1 VATSR
6 IADSVGRVLGDRYR
20 LTRPLGVGASAHV
33 YVGEDVSLR
42 RLVAIKVLHPA
53 LAGDAA
59 FLRRFQA
66 EARVV
71 AALRHPNILR
81 VYDWGED
88 DGAPYLVMELLAGGS
103 LRALLDRGQVLSPA
117 QAAAVG
123 ADAARALDYAH
134 RRGLVH
140 RDIKPA
146 NLIFDEEGRL
156 TVADFGLARALAE
169 ATWTEPAGAVVGT
182 ARYAAPEQ
190 VRGQSL
196 DSRADVYAL
205 GLVLVEA
212 TTGVVPFAADTTLA
226 TLMGRVDR
234 PVHVP
239 ADLGPLG
246 PVLESAGAIEPADRP
261 DALTLA
267 RALDGVVA
275 RLPPPQPL
283 PLAGALTGTGI
294 EADSA
299 PTDYPGRPRLFDGAT
314 ADDDHASRETE
325 SATKLDARTG
335 FSAGEVPREA
345 LSSTRREGLP
355 PAQPGD
361 LLASAPDGPPVDDGH
376 PGPNGA
382 SGATRPPPGVATAPA
397 AGLSGAGAGLSGG
410 AADAPGAAGGA
421 PIRAKGRGRRRNPL
435 RRWRRGRWLV
445 AGVAAVLLVAVAVAA
460 ALHFT
465 GALTP
470 SHPVPNLTGSS
481 QAAAAARLRP
491 LHLHLQVAGARYD
504 GRAPAGTV
512 ISQHPVTGRLK
523 EGDTIAVTLS
533 RGPQPVAVPNVQGL
547 TAADASALLQRLGL
561 KVAASR
567 HSSMTVPAGTVI
579 SSTPNGGTL
588 LPGQTVD
595 LVVSTGK
602 PTVAVPA
609 VVGASLTTA
618 QSSLAGAGLGVSEQT
633 AYSDSVPKGS
643 VISTLPAAGTAA
655 TVGSPVTVVVSLG
668 PHVVAVPN
676 VAGESV
682 GAASQTLGAA
692 GFEIS
697 GVTGNPIATVT
708 SSSPPAGT
716 LVHYGAAI
724 QIVTN

>member
-33 YVGEDVSLR
+33 YVGEDVHLR

-81 VYDWGED
+81 VYDWGQDE
-88 DGAPYLVMELLAGGS
+88 GAPYLVMELLAGGS
-103 LRALLDRGQVLSPA
+103 LRALLDRGDLLSPT

-190 VRGQSL
+190 VRGESL

-205 GLVLVEA
+205 SLVLIEA
-212 TTGVVPFAADTTLA
+212 TTGVVPFAADTTLG
-226 TLMGRVDR
+226 TLMARVDR
-234 PVHVP
+234 PIRVT

-246 PVLESAGAIEPADRP
+246 PVLEAAGTVDPATRL

-275 RLPPPQPL
+275 QLPPPEPL
-283 PLAGALTGTGI
+283 PLAGLAMTRDVEGD
-294 EADSA
+294 DS
-299 PTDYPGRPRLFDGAT
+299 PTDYPGRSQLFDGAL
-314 ADDDHASRETE
+314 ADNGPGGGDLASRSPAGG
-325 SATKLDARTG
+325 SAAEDFGPPGRDAGPTAVAATGGADHVAAAAALAPGTAEEVSGDGGNVRDGPAEAEFTGPNEVAPARTG
-335 FSAGEVPREA
+335 R
-345 LSSTRREGLP
+345 
-355 PAQPGD
+355 
-361 LLASAPDGPPVDDGH
+361 
-376 PGPNGA
+376 
-382 SGATRPPPGVATAPA
+382 
-397 AGLSGAGAGLSGG
+397 
-410 AADAPGAAGGA
+410 
-421 PIRAKGRGRRRNPL
+421 RGRRR
-435 RRWRRGRWLV
+435 RRVALCLAAVVLV
-445 AGVAAVLLVAVAVAA
+445 AATVAA

-465 GALTP
+465 RALTP
-470 SHPVPNLTGSS
+470 THPVPNLTGATQAS
-481 QAAAAARLRP
+481 AAAQLRP
-491 LHLHLQVAGARYD
+491 LHLRLQVVGSAYD
-504 GRAPAGTV
+504 AHSPAGTV
-512 ISQHPVTGRLK
+512 ISQRPTAGRLK
-523 EGDTIAVTLS
+523 EGSGVAVRLS
-533 RGPQPVAVPNVQGL
+533 RGPQPVALPDVQGL
-547 TAADASALLQRLGL
+547 TAADATALLQRLGL
-561 KVAASR
+561 KGAVT
-567 HSSMTVPAGTVI
+567 HSASMTVPAGNVI
-579 SSTPNGGTL
+579 SSTPNSGSL
-588 LPGQTVD
+588 LPGQTVT

-602 PTVAVPA
+602 PTVTVPNLGGDSFSSARSALAAV
-609 VVGASLTTA
+609 G
-618 QSSLAGAGLGVSEQT
+618 LAASEQDQ
-633 AYSDSVPKGS
+633 YNDNVPKGV
-643 VISTLPAAGTAA
+643 VIGTIPAAGTAA
-655 TVGSPVTVVVSLG
+655 TVGSSVTVVVSLG
-668 PHVVAVPN
+668 PHLVVVPN
-676 VAGESV
+676 VAGDSV
-682 GAASQTLGAA
+682 GAASQSLSALG
-692 GFEIS
+692 FQIS

-708 SSSPPAGT
+708 STAPVAGT
-716 LVHYGAAI
+716 LAHFGAPI

>member
-1 VATSR
+1 MCTWARTSACDGWSPSR
-6 IADSVGRVLGDRYR
+6 S
-20 LTRPLGVGASAHV
+20 
-33 YVGEDVSLR
+33 
-42 RLVAIKVLHPA
+42 LHPA

-212 TTGVVPFAADTTLA
+212 TTGTVPFAADTTLA

-234 PVHVP
+234 PMQVP

-246 PVLESAGAIEPADRP
+246 PVLESAGAIDPADRP

-275 RLPPPQPL
+275 RLPPPE
-283 PLAGALTGTGI
+283 PLALAGPLTGTGI

-299 PTDYPGRPRLFDGAT
+299 PTDYPGRPRLFDGAM
-314 ADDDHASRETE
+314 ADDDRASRQVE
-325 SATKLDARTG
+325 SAPGVDARRG
-335 FSAGEVPREA
+335 LSAGDVPLA
-345 LSSTRREGLP
+345 ASSSTQSDGLP
-355 PAQPGD
+355 SAQPGD
-361 LLASAPDGPPVDDGH
+361 LLAAPPDGPAADADY
-376 PGPNGA
+376 PGPNG
-382 SGATRPPPGVATAPA
+382 SPGATLGPPPGASTAPAARAGPA
-397 AGLSGAGAGLSGG
+397 AGLSGTAAGASGGPVDASGAGG
-410 AADAPGAAGGA
+410 AAPLRTKGA
-421 PIRAKGRGRRRNPL
+421 GRPRTPQ

-445 AGVAAVLLVAVAVAA
+445 AGLAAVLLVAVAVAA

-491 LHLHLQVAGARYD
+491 LHLHLHVAGARYD
-504 GRAPAGTV
+504 ARAPAGTV
-512 ISQHPVTGRLK
+512 ISQHPVTGLLK
-523 EGDTIAVTLS
+523 EGGTVAVTLS

-547 TAADASALLQRLGL
+547 TAADATALLRRLGL
-561 KVAASR
+561 KAAVSHR
-567 HSSMTVPAGTVI
+567 SSMTVPAGTVI

-609 VVGASLTTA
+609 VAGGSLATA
-618 QSSLAGAGLGVSEQT
+618 QSSLAGAGLGVNEQT

-643 VISTLPAAGTAA
+643 VISTVPPAGTAA
-655 TVGSPVTVVVSLG
+655 IVGSPVTVVVSLG
-668 PHVVAVPN
+668 PHLVAVPN

-708 SSSPPAGT
+708 STSPAAGI
-716 LVHYGAAI
+716 LAHYGAAI

>member
-1 VATSR
+1 M
-6 IADSVGRVLGDRYR
+6 
-20 LTRPLGVGASAHV
+20 
-33 YVGEDVSLR
+33 
-42 RLVAIKVLHPA
+42 
-53 LAGDAA
+53 
-59 FLRRFQA
+59 
-66 EARVV
+66 V

-103 LRALLDRGQVLSPA
+103 LRALLDRGQLLSPA

-146 NLIFDEEGRL
+146 NLIFDDEGRL

-190 VRGQSL
+190 VRGESL

-205 GLVLVEA
+205 ASGPGGGHHWHGPVR
-212 TTGVVPFAADTTLA
+212 
-226 TLMGRVDR
+226 GRHHPRHPDGPRR
-234 PVHVP
+234 PTDQVP

-246 PVLESAGAIEPADRP
+246 PVLESAGAIDPADRL

-275 RLPPPQPL
+275 RLPPPE
-283 PLAGALTGTGI
+283 PLALAGPFTGTGI

-299 PTDYPGRPRLFDGAT
+299 PTDYPGRPRLFDGAM
-314 ADDDHASRETE
+314 ADDDRASRQVE
-325 SATKLDARTG
+325 SAPGVDARRG
-335 FSAGEVPREA
+335 LSAGDVPLA
-345 LSSTRREGLP
+345 ASSSTQSDGLP
-355 PAQPGD
+355 SAQPGD
-361 LLASAPDGPPVDDGH
+361 LLAAPPDGPAADADY
-376 PGPNGA
+376 PGPNG
-382 SGATRPPPGVATAPA
+382 SPGATLGPPPGASTAPAARAGPA
-397 AGLSGAGAGLSGG
+397 AGLSGTAAGASGGPVDASGAGG
-410 AADAPGAAGGA
+410 AAPLRTKGA
-421 PIRAKGRGRRRNPL
+421 GRPRTPQ

-445 AGVAAVLLVAVAVAA
+445 AGLAAVLLVAVAVAA

-491 LHLHLQVAGARYD
+491 LHLHLHVAGARYD
-504 GRAPAGTV
+504 ARAPAGTV
-512 ISQHPVTGRLK
+512 ISQHPVTGLLK
-523 EGDTIAVTLS
+523 EGGTVAVTLS

-547 TAADASALLQRLGL
+547 TAADATALLRRLGL
-561 KVAASR
+561 KAAVSHR
-567 HSSMTVPAGTVI
+567 SSMTVPAGTVI

-609 VVGASLTTA
+609 VAGGSLATA
-618 QSSLAGAGLGVSEQT
+618 QSSLAGAGLGVNEQT

-643 VISTLPAAGTAA
+643 VISTVPPAGTAA
-655 TVGSPVTVVVSLG
+655 IVGSPVTVVVSLG
-668 PHVVAVPN
+668 PHLVAVPN

-708 SSSPPAGT
+708 STSPAAGI
-716 LVHYGAAI
+716 LAHYGAAI

>member
-212 TTGVVPFAADTTLA
+212 TTGIVPFAADTTLA

-234 PVHVP
+234 PVQVP

-275 RLPPPQPL
+275 RLPPPEPL

-314 ADDDHASRETE
+314 SEDDHASRETE
-325 SATKLDARTG
+325 SAPGLDARTG
-335 FSAGEVPREA
+335 LSAGDVPFEA
-345 LSSTRREGLP
+345 SSSTWRDGLP
-355 PAQPGD
+355 PAQPAD
-361 LLASAPDGPPVDDGH
+361 LLASPPDGPPVGDGY

-382 SGATRPPPGVATAPA
+382 SGATGPPPGVATAPA
-397 AGLSGAGAGLSGG
+397 A
-410 AADAPGAAGGA
+410 ADAAGAAGAA
-421 PIRAKGRGRRRNPL
+421 PMRAKGGGRRRSPL

-523 EGDTIAVTLS
+523 EGDTVVVTLS

-609 VVGASLTTA
+609 VVGESLATA

-643 VISTLPAAGTAA
+643 VISTLLAAGAAA

-668 PHVVAVPN
+668 PHLVAVPN

-682 GAASQTLGAA
+682 GAASQALGAA

-716 LVHYGAAI
+716 LAHYGAAI

>member
-1 VATSR
+1 
-6 IADSVGRVLGDRYR
+6 
-20 LTRPLGVGASAHV
+20 V
-33 YVGEDVSLR
+33 YVAEDVQLR

-88 DGAPYLVMELLAGGS
+88 NAAPYLVMELLAGGS
-103 LRALLDRGQVLSPA
+103 LRALLDRGHLLSPA

-190 VRGQSL
+190 VRGQLL

-234 PVHVP
+234 PVEVP
-239 ADLGPLG
+239 ANLGPLG
-246 PVLESAGAIEPADRP
+246 PVLESAGAVEPGDRP
-261 DALTLA
+261 DGLTLA

-275 RLPPPQPL
+275 RLPPPEPL
-283 PLAGALTGTGI
+283 PLAGPFTGAGI

-299 PTDYPGRPRLFDGAT
+299 PTDYPGRPRLFDAAVA
-314 ADDDHASRETE
+314 ADDRTFPVAE
-325 SATKLDARTG
+325 SVPEGDAAGGR
-335 FSAGEVPREA
+335 SAGDVYPGVPPSESLA
-345 LSSTRREGLP
+345 GLR
-355 PAQPGD
+355 PAP
-361 LLASAPDGPPVDDGH
+361 ADGPAAEDG

-382 SGATRPPPGVATAPA
+382 NAIPPNGAPGASSAAA
-397 AGLSGAGAGLSGG
+397 AGGPGGAGGGSGG
-410 AADAPGAAGGA
+410 AAGGFAGVASGSAGSAGAAGPASLQAEGA
-421 PIRAKGRGRRRNPL
+421 GKSGRGRRLP
-435 RRWRRGRWLV
+435 RWRRGRWLV
-445 AGVAAVLLVAVAVAA
+445 VGLAAMALVAA
-460 ALHFT
+460 AIATTIHFT
-465 GALTP
+465 GVLTP
-470 SHPVPNLTGSS
+470 SHPVPNLTGTS
-481 QAAAAARLRP
+481 QAEAAARLRP
-491 LHLHLQVAGARYD
+491 LHLHLQVTGTRYD
-504 GRAPAGTV
+504 ARAPAGTV
-512 ISQHPVTGRLK
+512 IAQLPAAVRLK
-523 EGDTIAVTLS
+523 EGGTVAVTIS
-533 RGPQPVAVPNVQGL
+533 GGPQPVAVPDVQAL
-547 TAADASALLQRLGL
+547 TATDASALLQRLGL
-561 KVAASR
+561 KVAVSR
-567 HSSMTVPAGTVI
+567 HSSMTVPSGSVI
-579 SSTPNGGTL
+579 SSTPNGGSL
-588 LPGQTVD
+588 LPGQTVH

-609 VVGASLTTA
+609 VAGGSLATAQASLA
-618 QSSLAGAGLGVSEQT
+618 AAGLGISEQT
-633 AYSDSVPKGS
+633 AYSDTVPKGS
-643 VISTLPAAGTAA
+643 VISTLPPAGAAA
-655 TVGSPVTVVVSLG
+655 TVGSPVTVVTSLG
-668 PHVVAVPN
+668 PHLVTIPD
-676 VAGESV
+676 VAGDSV
-682 GAASQTLGAA
+682 GAASQTLAAA
-692 GFEIS
+692 GFQIS

-708 SSSPPAGT
+708 STAPAAGT
-716 LVHYGAAI
+716 LAHYGAAI